1 MNMRVLRRKRTGEAM
16 GFYTV
21 TDGGGWHLRCRP
33 AVILRL
39 TLQSA
44 LDIRREISVFGSRRP
59 VILLFA
65 SLTD

>member
-1 MNMRVLRRKRTGEAM
+1 M

-44 LDIRREISVFGSRRP
+44 LDIRREISVFGSRMP
-59 VILLFA
+59 VIPLFA